1 MIWFQRRP
9 NNNDR
14 NTKHGRGERA
24 PSRSGKRAYDRRSG
38 TGRGT
43 ETKKEGGGSRN
54 WGSEKND
61 ARKAQGP
68 VDETAVPTLEE
79 VDVNNGEEPVLTT
92 EGEQEPEEVQE
103 VVEEVDNTVSYEEYL
118 KSKARPESELFAP
131 KAIREVENE
140 FAALK
145 PKVAVE
151 EAFLAPLE
159 TKQRPRV
166 KEEKKKTVIVP
177 SFKVVSSD
185 ASDRN
190 AGERGG
196 RGRGGRGG
204 GGRGRDGRGRDG
216 RGRDGRGG
224 ERGRGRGRSGGKP
237 VEINPLDPASFPS
250 LS

>member
-1 MIWFQRRP
+1 MTKTPVNNYLVCIRRP

-43 ETKKEGGGSRN
+43 ETKKEGGGARN
-54 WGSEKND
+54 WGSDKNE

-68 VDETAVPTLEE
+68 VDDSPEVDANNDVEPALIPEE
-79 VDVNNGEEPVLTT
+79 VEP
-92 EGEQEPEEVQE
+92 EPEEAKE
-103 VVEEVDNTVSYEEYL
+103 IVEEVDNTISYEEYL
-118 KSKARPESELFAP
+118 KTKARPESELFAP

-140 FAALK
+140 FAAIK
-145 PKVAVE
+145 PKVTVE
-151 EAFLAPLE
+151 EAFLAPSE

-166 KEEKKKTVIVP
+166 REEKKKTVIVP
-177 SFKVVSSD
+177 SFKVVPSD
-185 ASDRN
+185 ASDRA
-190 AGERGG
+190 AGGRGG

-204 GGRGRDGRGRDG
+204 RG

-224 ERGRGRGRSGGKP
+224 ERGRGRGRSGGRSP
-237 VEINPLDPASFPS
+237 EINPLDPESFPS
-250 LS
+250 LAG